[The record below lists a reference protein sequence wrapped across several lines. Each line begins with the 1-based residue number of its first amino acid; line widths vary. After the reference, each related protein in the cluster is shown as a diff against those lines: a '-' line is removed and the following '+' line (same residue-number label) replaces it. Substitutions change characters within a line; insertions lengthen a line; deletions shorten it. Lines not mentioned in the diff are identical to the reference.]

1 MKKLLFRCTIN
12 LDDYRRFVSTNPLK
26 QAENVFIAR
35 YDLGYKTV
43 FREWLQQAF
52 NANEKRLSKGNEP
65 MVLEIEIK
73 SHADDRTVSANN
85 LLWKILTL
93 QADILNHE
101 ANSVKM
107 ITPQELYDTDM
118 ADYAPVHTIT
128 VPKNLA
134 SAYCIV
140 AESGEDAIKGH
151 LKERTDNLDDT
162 VDLTFIE
169 TSSFWDTVKFA
180 DFLQI
185 KLDELEEM
193 GRTRYNDGYVKS
205 LIDDFNTKLKV
216 KP

>member
-1 MKKLLFRCTIN
+1 MKKLLFRGTIN

-35 YDLGYKTV
+35 YDLGYKNV

-52 NANEKRLSKGNEP
+52 NANEKRLSKGNEGI
-65 MVLEIEIK
+65 MLEIEIK
-73 SHADDRTVSANN
+73 SRYDDRSVIANN
-85 LLWKILTL
+85 LLWKILTI

-101 ANSVKM
+101 MHSVKM
-107 ITPQELYDTDM
+107 VTPQELYDNDM
-118 ADYAPVHTIT
+118 ADYAPIHKIT

-140 AESGEDAIKGH
+140 AESGEEKVKGH
-151 LKERTDNLDDT
+151 LKDRLDNLDDT

-169 TSSFWDTVKFA
+169 TSSFWDKIKFA
-180 DFLQI
+180 DFLQR

-193 GRTRYNDGYVKS
+193 GKTRYNDGYVKS
-205 LIDDFNTKLKV
+205 LIDDFNTKLKG
-216 KP
+216 KA